1 MDMQHGQDA
10 EAGQRAMI
18 APPGGARHSQSRDLQ
33 RDLDRDSCSAAHTRS
48 HKTSGADALTRA
60 VETEIV
66 PRLVL
71 SHRASQ
77 RPRPAPNAL
86 YQPSMA
92 DAAELARLV
101 AHEEAA
107 AEDFI
112 TCVHERGAT
121 MESIYIDLLG
131 GAARTLGMQWEEDE
145 VTFTHVTTGV
155 WRLQQMLH
163 RFRPLFQAES
173 PARQTG
179 KRIFLSP
186 MIGEQH
192 SFGLML
198 LSEFFRRDGWDVQNT
213 VASSVAELIDIVR
226 GEWFDIVGF
235 SVGNGERLDNL
246 RAAIKAARRA
256 SRNLQVGIMVGGPV
270 FSLNPDLVGQVGA
283 DVTAPDARTAVR
295 LAEQTLTLLARQ
307 R

>member
-1 MDMQHGQDA
+1 
-10 EAGQRAMI
+10 
-18 APPGGARHSQSRDLQ
+18 
-33 RDLDRDSCSAAHTRS
+33 
-48 HKTSGADALTRA
+48 
-60 VETEIV
+60 
-66 PRLVL
+66 
-71 SHRASQ
+71 
-77 RPRPAPNAL
+77 
-86 YQPSMA
+86 
-92 DAAELARLV
+92 
-101 AHEEAA
+101 
-107 AEDFI
+107 
-112 TCVHERGAT
+112 

-307 R
+307 G